1 MRRRTTRRQ
10 TVPHPFSGSDMNALQ
25 NVCGKL
31 FHRSLQM
38 YPAPTMSH
46 DEFCRLF
53 INPDHREAFRIAS
66 AFAKMPRYYREDAIT
81 YRWPLRDSGKVDLA
95 FKLMGNASTLVPNEP
110 KIQADAPHGVVNAI
124 DEWLNQ
130 RLQLGVDWGRVLAC
144 VDAMNTQCR
153 TSTQVRYLWP
163 SILSLTKIAG
173 LDSSAKI
180 EEYKEP
186 SVIPTLDPG
195 LRAALQKTAGTIAT
209 AALLNDPPE
218 FDLDGK
224 VQITYNGSRQILE
237 DGLSP
242 FVAM

>member
-10 TVPHPFSGSDMNALQ
+10 SVAHPFSGADMSALS

-31 FHRSLQM
+31 FDRSLQM
-38 YPAPTMSH
+38 YPAPSMSH
-46 DEFCRLF
+46 DDFCKMF

-66 AFAKMPRYYREDAIT
+66 AFAKMPRYYRESSIT
-81 YRWPLRDSGKVDLA
+81 YQWPLRVAGKVDLG
-95 FKLMGNASTLVPNEP
+95 FKLMGDAQTLVPNEP
-110 KIQADAPHGVVNAI
+110 KIQADAPDGIVRAI
-124 DEWLNQ
+124 DEWLDQ

-144 VDAMNTQCR
+144 VHTMNTQCR

-163 SILSLTKIAG
+163 SILSLTKMAG

-186 SVIPTLDPG
+186 SVIPTLEPG
-195 LRAALQKTAGTIAT
+195 LRVALQKTAGTIAT